1 MLYATTRSNLD
12 SYTANRALCDS
23 RAPNGG
29 FYVPFRAPAFSQEE
43 ILDLGNHS
51 FNASVAQ
58 VLNRLFNTRL
68 TGYDVDFCIGRYSV
82 RVSRMSQRILI
93 GECWHN
99 LEGDMDR
106 IIGNLFRLLRSGTE
120 KDLPGEWALI
130 AVRIA
135 VVFGLFG
142 ELLRTGA
149 VDLDKKVDVSV
160 VSGDF
165 SAPMALWY
173 AREWGLPIGNI
184 ILCCNENGGLWDLF
198 HRGQM
203 RTDLL
208 AVPTSTPE
216 ADVALPAG
224 LERLIYECGGAGEV
238 ECFLDACRKGGTYF
252 PGDALYARLS
262 QGFHVSVVSSKRIL
276 NIIPSVYGTA
286 SCVLSAHTAL
296 AYAGLMDYRAG
307 AGESRTALVMAKKSP
322 AKDLDTVAHALGIEP
337 DVLKRHLDQ

>member
-12 SYTANRALCDS
+12 FETANRALCEN

-29 FYVPFRAPAFSQEE
+29 FYVPFRAPQFSQEE
-43 ILDLGNHS
+43 ILTLGKQT
-51 FNASVAQ
+51 FNTSVAM
-58 VLNRLFNTRL
+58 VLNRLFNARL
-68 TGYDVDFCIGRYSV
+68 TAFDVDFCIGRYSV
-82 RVSRMSQRILI
+82 RLSRMSQRILM

-99 LEGDMDR
+99 LDGNVDR
-106 IIGNLFRLLRSGTE
+106 IIANLYRLLRTGGSET
-120 KDLPGEWALI
+120 DLPGEWAGI

-149 VDLDKKVDVSV
+149 ADLEKKVDVSV

-198 HRGQM
+198 NRGQM
-203 RTDLL
+203 RTDLI

-224 LERLIYECGGAGEV
+224 LERLIYECGGTGEV
-238 ECFLDACRKGGTYF
+238 NRFLDACRRGGTYF
-252 PGDALYARLS
+252 PGDFLYAKLRK
-262 QGFHVSVVSSKRIL
+262 GFHVSVVSQKRIL
-276 NIIPSVYGTA
+276 RTIPSVYGTT
-286 SCVLSAHTAL
+286 SCVLSSHTAL

-307 AGESRTALVMAKKSP
+307 TGESRTALVMAKKSP
-322 AKDLDTVAHALGIEP
+322 ARDLDTVARSLGIGS
-337 DVLKRHLDQ
+337 DVLKRHLD